1 MRLADF
7 IPQPFRNIYDN
18 SVQLQKPVISYEEQ
32 VFLVEKIVKD
42 IFRLLLIIPLVGTT
56 VALSGLE
63 ASPFVNLGLLIIL
76 PQSQLLA
83 LATMSLIA
91 STALIIHTIASSSFV
106 SLTGAVVFGFIAYF
120 ASEKYERVMLY
131 SIENYLITPL
141 SAKLAEML
149 V

>member
-18 SVQLQKPVISYEEQ
+18 SVRLQEPIMPFETKIY
-32 VFLVEKIVKD
+32 LVEKIVKD
-42 IFRLLLIIPLVGTT
+42 IFRLLLIIPLVATT

-63 ASPFVNLGLLIIL
+63 GSVFVNLGLLIIL

-83 LATMSLIA
+83 LAAMSLIA
-91 STALIIHTIASSSFV
+91 SIALIIHTVASSSFV

-120 ASEKYERVMLY
+120 ASERYERVMLY

-149 V
+149 A